1 MQTRKEKIVDTL
13 PYKKVS
19 WFYRFVKRSF
29 DIFVSFMVILVFSW
43 LYLILWLLVKLTS
56 KGPAIFKDNRVG
68 KNYKEVHVYKFRTM
82 YIDAETN
89 IEKYLSPEQLERW
102 KVERK
107 VDNDPRI
114 TPVGKF
120 LRRTSLDEIP
130 QFFNILFGSM
140 SFIGPRPIT
149 NRELNDHFSVEEQK
163 ILLSARPGLIGYWGV
178 IGRSDV
184 EFDHGRQKL
193 ELDYFKLR
201 SLWFDFTLILRV
213 IPSVI
218 LGRGAH

>member
-29 DIFVSFMVILVFSW
+29 DIFVSFLVILVFSW

-89 IEKYLSPEQLERW
+89 IEKYLTP
-102 KVERK
+102 
-107 VDNDPRI
+107 DN
-114 TPVGKF
+114 
-120 LRRTSLDEIP
+120 
-130 QFFNILFGSM
+130 
-140 SFIGPRPIT
+140 
-149 NRELNDHFSVEEQK
+149 
-163 ILLSARPGLIGYWGV
+163 
-178 IGRSDV
+178 
-184 EFDHGRQKL
+184 
-193 ELDYFKLR
+193 
-201 SLWFDFTLILRV
+201 RV
-213 IPSVI
+213 ILVGDASHRFPPAGGFGNMHV
-218 LGRGAH
+218 LLPQTLVVD